1 MKVDLVKWNI
11 KLYGGVG
18 GVVRQRNN
26 IIPGCLSKFVT
37 FMNELKM
44 KTFISNSTNLKTL
57 VNSICSLQESLV
69 QFVFVVFKYQSY
81 PWVTCLMIFGRIATN
96 PKE

>member
-11 KLYGGVG
+11 KLYGGNVA
-18 GVVRQRNN
+18 VVRQRIN
-26 IIPGCLSKFVT
+26 IILKFVN

-57 VNSICSLQESLV
+57 VNSICSLQKSLI
-69 QFVFVVFKYQSY
+69 QFVFVVFKYHSYKVWQS
-81 PWVTCLMIFGRIATN
+81 R
-96 PKE
+96 